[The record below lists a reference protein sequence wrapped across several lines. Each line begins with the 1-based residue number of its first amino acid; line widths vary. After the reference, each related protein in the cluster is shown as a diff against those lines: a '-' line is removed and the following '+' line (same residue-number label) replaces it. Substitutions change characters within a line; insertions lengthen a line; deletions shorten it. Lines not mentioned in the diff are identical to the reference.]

1 MSGVFSASNGLFF
14 VAYHTDF
21 SKIKDTKHGGKE
33 LGYLYIFERLGGIL
47 GPVVGGLLATFVDP
61 RAAIGVAIFVLLASQ
76 IPLLVSSEPVRTH
89 QHITFRGFPLTRFKS
104 DYIALGAFNIDKM
117 VSLIT
122 WPLLIAL
129 TVFSDNTYAKIGFL
143 VAASTV
149 ISVLLAHLFGKM
161 VDKGSGLQLLRIGTW
176 LNFVIHILRPFML
189 NPAGVVGLSMANEP
203 VTLAYNIPIV
213 KGFYDQT
220 DTVEGYRIVY
230 ISVAEMILA
239 IFKAMYWFMLIFFC
253 QFYDP
258 LAVLTWSFLVV
269 GVISTGVL
277 FQRFPAL
284 KRV

>member
-1 MSGVFSASNGLFF
+1 
-14 VAYHTDF
+14 
-21 SKIKDTKHGGKE
+21 
-33 LGYLYIFERLGGIL
+33 
-47 GPVVGGLLATFVDP
+47 
-61 RAAIGVAIFVLLASQ
+61 
-76 IPLLVSSEPVRTH
+76 
-89 QHITFRGFPLTRFKS
+89 
-104 DYIALGAFNIDKM
+104 M